1 MVIQMSETKITYT
14 NKDFRSRKIFSLCLA
29 IIIVLLLLYISNFLH
44 YRIDLTAEKRYSLS
58 KETKKAL
65 KEMKD
70 VAYVKVYLDG
80 DLPIGFKKMKNRIRE
95 LLDEFKIYA
104 GDNVEYEFINPLKS
118 ADTKERDRLLF
129 DLSNKGLHITNIM
142 DRDQEGG
149 TSEKKIV
156 PGAIITFRKSSMPIN
171 LLKNNASLSAEQNL
185 NNSIQALEY
194 EFIHVIKSISTQPQK
209 IAFIEGQGELDQ
221 YQVDD
226 ITTELLS
233 FYNVERLS
241 IDGHADRLDGFDA
254 VIIAKPSK
262 AFSEA
267 DKFALDQYLMKGG
280 NLLFFLDEVKAS
292 LDSLV
297 DGNTVAMI
305 NQLNLDDQLFRYG
318 VRMNPVLLQD
328 AVCATIPINT
338 APNGS
343 EARFYPAPWLYY
355 PLLQPSNSNPVTRF
369 IQLVKS
375 EFPGTIDTLQ
385 TGEPQIKKSVLLS
398 SSEYARKVNAPT
410 IISLEEIKRKPD
422 PADFTLSGVPVGV
435 LLEGRFKSVFQNR
448 ILTQMGISGKYSY
461 LPEGKAARL
470 FVVADGDIIRN
481 EVLYNPKG
489 AMKLPLGFDR
499 YSKTTFGNKDFI
511 VNLVTYMTDESGLI
525 KLRSKEFRLRLL
537 DKTKIRTSR
546 LSWQLVNTLIPLIL
560 VIICGL
566 IINYSRHRKFASQ

>member
-1 MVIQMSETKITYT
+1 MSEDKAISTLKKSRSKSISSLLIT
-14 NKDFRSRKIFSLCLA
+14 IL
-29 IIIVLLLLYISNFLH
+29 ILLLILYISNFLH

-58 KETKKAL
+58 KETKLIL

-70 VAYVKVYLDG
+70 VAYVKIYLNG
-80 DLPIGFKKMKNRIRE
+80 DLPIGFKKMKNRIKE

-118 ADTKERDRLLF
+118 EDSKERDLLLL
-129 DLSNKGLHITNIM
+129 DLSNKGLHITNII
-142 DRDQEGG
+142 DRDPEGG

-156 PGAIITFRKSSMPIN
+156 PGAIITFKKSSMAIN

-194 EFIHVIKSISTQPQK
+194 ELIHVIKSISSPPQK

-226 ITTELLS
+226 ITTELLN
-233 FYNVERLS
+233 FYNIDRLA

-254 VIIAKPSK
+254 VIVAKPSK
-262 AFSEA
+262 PFNEA
-267 DKFALDQYLMKGG
+267 DKFVLDQYLMKGG
-280 NLLFFLDEVKAS
+280 KLLFFIDEVKAS
-292 LDSLV
+292 LDSMV
-297 DGNTVAMI
+297 NGNTVSMI

-318 VRMNPVLLQD
+318 LRMNPTLLQD
-328 AVCATIPINT
+328 VVCATIPINT

-343 EARFYPAPWLYY
+343 EARFYPTPWFYY
-355 PLLQPSNSNPVTRF
+355 PLLQPSQSNPATRYV
-369 IQLVKS
+369 QLVKS
-375 EFPGTIDTLQ
+375 EFPGTIDTLI
-385 TGEPQIKKSVLLS
+385 TSGSPIKKSVLLS
-398 SSEYARKVNAPT
+398 SSKYARKVNAPT

-422 PADFTLSGVPVGV
+422 PSDFPLSDIPVGL

-448 ILTQMGISGKYSY
+448 ILTQMGIEGKYVFM
-461 LPEGKAARL
+461 PEGKEARL

-481 EVLYNPKG
+481 EVLYSQNG
-489 AMKLPLGFDR
+489 TMKLPLGFDR

-511 VNLVTYMTDESGLI
+511 INLVNYMTDESGLI

-546 LSWQLVNTLIPLIL
+546 LDWQLINTLVPLFF

-566 IINYSRHRKFASQ
+566 ILNYFRKRKFAVQ

>member
-1 MVIQMSETKITYT
+1 MLM
-14 NKDFRSRKIFSLCLA
+14 A
-29 IIIVLLLLYISNFLH
+29 IILLLLLLYISNFLH

-58 KETKKAL
+58 KETKQVL

-70 VAYVKVYLDG
+70 VAYVKIYLDG
-80 DLPIGFKKMKNRIRE
+80 DLPIGFKKMKIRIRE
-95 LLDEFKIYA
+95 LLDEFKVYA
-104 GDNVEYEFINPLKS
+104 GDNIEYEFINPLKS
-118 ADTKERDRLLF
+118 ADTKERDRFLF
-129 DLSNKGLHITNIM
+129 ELSNKGLHITNIM
-142 DRDQEGG
+142 DRDREGG

-156 PGAIITFRKSSMPIN
+156 PGAIITFKKSSMPIN

-194 EFIHVIKSISTQPQK
+194 ELIHVIKSISSEPQK

-221 YQVDD
+221 FQVDD
-226 ITTELLS
+226 ITTELLG
-233 FYNVERLS
+233 FYNVDRLS

-262 AFSEA
+262 PFSEA

-280 NLLFFLDEVKAS
+280 NLLFFVDKVKAS

-297 DGNTVAMI
+297 NGNTVAMI

-318 VRMNPVLLQD
+318 IRMSPALLQD

-338 APNGS
+338 APDGS

-355 PLLQPSNSNPVTRF
+355 PLLQPSPSNPATRYV
-369 IQLVKS
+369 QLVKS
-375 EFPGTIDTLQ
+375 EFPGTLDTLQ
-385 TGEPQIKKSVLLS
+385 TRGSQIIKSVLLS
-398 SSEYARKVNAPT
+398 SSKYARKVNVPT

-422 PADFTLSGVPVGV
+422 PSDFVLSDVPVGV

-448 ILTQMGISGKYSY
+448 ILTQMGIAGKYTF
-461 LPEGKAARL
+461 LPEGKEARL
-470 FVVADGDIIRN
+470 FIVANGDIIRN
-481 EVLYNPKG
+481 EVIYNANG

-499 YSKTTFGNKDFI
+499 YSKSTFGNKDFI
-511 VNLVTYMTDESGLI
+511 VNLVNYMTDESGLI

-546 LSWQLVNTLIPLIL
+546 YNWQLINTLIPLAM
-560 VIICGL
+560 VIISGFIL
-566 IINYSRHRKFASQ
+566 NYFRQRKFASR